1 MDDKRF
7 FSRVGFSYF
16 MMVVLTVAVQFLLSL
31 LVSLIAPQA
40 AGLPVTSWLLAMVPL
55 YLVAIPVCA
64 KMMQALPNM
73 QLYRNEMRPGQWIR
87 TLYLYFCDV
96 CGKYHWKCSE
106 CTYCTGDRTGFVL

>member
-40 AGLPVTSWLLAMVPL
+40 AGGFRLQAGCWLW
-55 YLVAIPVCA
+55 
-64 KMMQALPNM
+64 
-73 QLYRNEMRPGQWIR
+73 YRCIWWQSRYVQR
-87 TLYLYFCDV
+87 
-96 CGKYHWKCSE
+96 
-106 CTYCTGDRTGFVL
+106 

>member
-40 AGLPVTSWLLAMVPL
+40 AGLPVTSWLLANGTAVSGGNPGMCKDD
-55 YLVAIPVCA
+55 AGA
-64 KMMQALPNM
+64 AEHAALP
-73 QLYRNEMRPGQWIR
+73 E
-87 TLYLYFCDV
+87 
-96 CGKYHWKCSE
+96 
-106 CTYCTGDRTGFVL
+106 

>member
-73 QLYRNEMRPGQWIR
+73 QFYRNEMRPGQWIR
-87 TLYLYFCDV
+87 TLCICIFVMYV
-96 CGKYHWKCSE
+96 GNII
-106 CTYCTGDRTGFVL
+106 GNAVDRTGSVL

>member
-40 AGLPVTSWLLAMVPL
+40 AGPSGYKLAAGYGTAVSGGNPGMCKDD
-55 YLVAIPVCA
+55 AGA
-64 KMMQALPNM
+64 AEHAALP
-73 QLYRNEMRPGQWIR
+73 E
-87 TLYLYFCDV
+87 
-96 CGKYHWKCSE
+96 
-106 CTYCTGDRTGFVL
+106 

>member
-40 AGLPVTSWLLAMVPL
+40 AGNPGMCKDDAG
-55 YLVAIPVCA
+55 AA
-64 KMMQALPNM
+64 EHAALP
-73 QLYRNEMRPGQWIR
+73 E
-87 TLYLYFCDV
+87 
-96 CGKYHWKCSE
+96 
-106 CTYCTGDRTGFVL
+106 